1 MVHRYGGQLSTMK
14 RLHTLTAAFI
24 SAVILAVGAQASA
37 QVLPALPE
45 NPPVAADNPMTPEKI
60 ELGKQLF
67 FDPRLSSTGTISC
80 NNCHNIMAGGGDGR
94 PTSVGVDGRAG
105 GRKAPTVWN
114 SAFMSAQFWDGRAPS
129 LEAQVKEQI
138 LNPVEMGMQSE
149 AQVVERIKSIPGYK
163 QQFDEVFGGVSYEN
177 IANAIAAY
185 ERTLITPNSPF
196 DRFIKGDD
204 NAMSE
209 QARRGMTLVEEV
221 GCVTCHQGVIFAGP
235 SLPMGQGFFQ
245 KFPTFTDNEYVE
257 KYDLMAD
264 KGRFGVTGEEADKH
278 MFKVQTWR
286 NVALT
291 APYFHNGSVWTLDEA
306 VRVMAK
312 TQLNQNLSDAQ
323 VADIVSFLE
332 SLTGE
337 FPVQSLPVL
346 PPTAGSSAVRD
357 TVEASYKQ

>member
-1 MVHRYGGQLSTMK
+1 MI
-14 RLHTLTAAFI
+14 RLCALALACVSAA
-24 SAVILAVGAQASA
+24 ILAVSTQASA
-37 QVLPALPE
+37 QVLQALPE
-45 NPPVAADNPMTPEKI
+45 KPPVAADNPMTPDKI

-67 FDPRLSSTGTISC
+67 FDPRLSSNGAISC
-80 NNCHNIMAGGGDGR
+80 NSCHNVMAGGGDGR
-94 PTSVGVDGRAG
+94 PSSIGVDGQVG
-105 GRKAPTVWN
+105 ERKAPTVWN

-129 LEAQVKEQI
+129 LEAQIKGQI
-138 LNPVEMGMQSE
+138 LNPIEMGMQSE
-149 AQVVERIKSIPGYK
+149 AQVVERIKSIPGYRK
-163 QQFDEVFGGVSYEN
+163 QFEEVFGVVSFEN
-177 IANAIAAY
+177 IANAIATY

-209 QARRGMTLVEEV
+209 QARRGMMLVEEV
-221 GCVTCHQGVIFAGP
+221 GCVACHQGVIFAGP
-235 SLPMGQGFFQ
+235 SLPLGQGFFQ

-264 KGRFGVTGEEADKH
+264 KGRFGVTGEESDKH

-306 VRVMAK
+306 VRVMAR
-312 TQLNQNLSDAQ
+312 TQLNHILSDAQ
-323 VADIVSFLE
+323 VADIVAFLE

-337 FPVQSLPVL
+337 FPEQSLPVL

-357 TVEASYKQ
+357 TVEATYKQ